1 MQALSD
7 FQDLRAKLR
16 NALIA
21 RDTMRNASLP
31 QPRRD
36 LGTQAYTRLVD
47 QIIDLLEQLELQ
59 PMMAGPASKPTLT
72 TLEDVLSG
80 IARADA
86 ELRTRGMSPQP
97 AE

>member
-36 LGTQAYTRLVD
+36 LGTQAYTQLVD
-47 QIIDLLEQLELQ
+47 QIINLLEQLEFQ
-59 PMMAGPASKPTLT
+59 PMRAGPASKPTLT
-72 TLEDVLSG
+72 TLEEVLSS
-80 IARADA
+80 IARADT
-86 ELRTRGMSPQP
+86 ELRARGVNPQP

>member
-21 RDTMRNASLP
+21 RDTMRNAALP

-36 LGTQAYTRLVD
+36 LATQAYTRLAD
-47 QIIDLLEQLELQ
+47 QIIELLERLEFTQ
-59 PMMAGPASKPTLT
+59 VMPGTEAKATNVV
-72 TLEDVLSG
+72 LEEVLAG
-80 IARADA
+80 IARA
-86 ELRTRGMSPQP
+86 ETIMGRGAACPQLVK
-97 AE
+97 

>member
-16 NALIA
+16 NALIE
-21 RDTMRNASLP
+21 RDTMWNAALP
-31 QPRRD
+31 QSRRD

-47 QIIDLLEQLELQ
+47 QIIYLLERLEFEPL
-59 PMMAGPASKPTLT
+59 MAGPASKPTLT
-72 TLEDVLSG
+72 TLEEVLLG
-80 IARADA
+80 ITRADI
-86 ELRTRGMSPQP
+86 ELRARGVNPQP

>member
-7 FQDLRAKLR
+7 FQDLRARLR

-21 RDTMRNASLP
+21 RDTMRNAALP

-36 LGTQAYTRLVD
+36 LATQAYTRLAD
-47 QIIDLLEQLELQ
+47 QIIEQLERLEFQ

-72 TLEDVLSG
+72 TLEEVLSG
-80 IARADA
+80 ITRADA
-86 ELRTRGMSPQP
+86 ELRARGVNSQP

>member
-1 MQALSD
+1 MQALTD

-47 QIIDLLEQLELQ
+47 QIIDLLERLEFTQ
-59 PMMAGPASKPTLT
+59 VIPGGEAKPTNAV
-72 TLEDVLSG
+72 LEEVLAG
-80 IARADA
+80 IARAEAAMGHGAASLQSA
-86 ELRTRGMSPQP
+86 E
-97 AE
+97 